1 MSHEIL
7 HALEHSLIETA
18 KMAPII
24 FLAYLFMEWL
34 EHTNSAKLSSAVH
47 KVKGA
52 GPPIG
57 SALGLVPQCG
67 FSGAI
72 AGMYAAGTVTMGT
85 LLAVLLSTS
94 DEMLVIMLPELGK
107 GRITLLLLVFILIF
121 KFIIGTLVGFVAD
134 FILKKRNAQKEE
146 DIHGFCERE
155 NCSCSDGV
163 WISAIKHSLK
173 ILLII
178 FIVSVLLHLLVEL
191 VPEAVIKNI
200 FNFPVLSE
208 VGAAL
213 VGLIPSCAVSVTLT
227 QLYVEGALGLG
238 PLLCGLLTNG
248 GVGLLVLYRVNKSK
262 KDSLIIT
269 TALFAAG
276 LVFGSLAGLIIK

>member
-1 MSHEIL
+1 MPHEIL

-34 EHTNSAKLSSAVH
+34 EHTNSNRLGAAVH
-47 KVKGA
+47 KAKGI
-52 GPPIG
+52 GPIIG
-57 SALGLVPQCG
+57 SALGLIPQCG

-107 GRITLLLLVFILIF
+107 GSIALWLLIFILIYKLF
-121 KFIIGTLVGFVAD
+121 VGILVGFVVD
-134 FILKKRNAQKEE
+134 FILKKRHAQREE

-163 WISAIKHSLK
+163 WFSAIKHTLK

-178 FIVSVLLHLLVEL
+178 FVVSVLLHIAVEF
-191 VPEAVIKNI
+191 VPENVIKSAL
-200 FNFPVLSE
+200 NFPVLSE
-208 VGAAL
+208 IGAAL
-213 VGLIPSCAVSVTLT
+213 AGLIPSCAVSVTLT
-227 QLYVEGALGLG
+227 SLYVEGALGLG

-269 TALFAAG
+269 GIIFAAG
-276 LVFGSLAGLIIK
+276 LIFGSLAGLMIK

>member
-1 MSHEIL
+1 MPHELL

-34 EHTNSAKLSSAVH
+34 EHTSSARLSGAVH

-52 GPPIG
+52 GPLIG
-57 SALGLVPQCG
+57 SALGLIPQCG

-107 GRITLLLLVFILIF
+107 GRITPLLLIFVLVYKLFI
-121 KFIIGTLVGFVAD
+121 GAAVGFTAD
-134 FILKKRNAQKEE
+134 FILKKRHAQKEE

-163 WISAIKHSLK
+163 WISAIKHALK

-178 FIVSVLLHLLVEL
+178 FIVSVALHLLVEL
-191 VPEAVIKNI
+191 VPESIIKSAL
-200 FNFPVLSE
+200 NFPVLSE

-227 QLYVEGALGLG
+227 QLYVEGALGIG

-269 TALFAAG
+269 LTVFAAG
-276 LVFGSLAGLIIK
+276 LVFGSISGLIIK

>member
-1 MSHEIL
+1 MPHELL
-7 HALEHSLIETA
+7 HALEHCLIETA

-34 EHTNSAKLSSAVH
+34 EHTNSAKLTRAVH
-47 KVKGA
+47 RVKGA
-52 GPPIG
+52 GPLIG
-57 SALGLVPQCG
+57 STLGLLPQCG

-85 LLAVLLSTS
+85 LIAVLLSTS
-94 DEMLVIMLPELGK
+94 DEMLVVMLPELGK
-107 GRITLLLLVFILIF
+107 GRITPLLLVFILVYKLLIAAA
-121 KFIIGTLVGFVAD
+121 VGFTCD
-134 FILKKRNAQKEE
+134 FILKKRHAQKEE

-163 WISAIKHSLK
+163 WLSAIKHTLK

-178 FIVSVLLHLLVEL
+178 FLVSVLLHILIEL
-191 VPEAVIKNI
+191 VPESVIKEAL
-200 FNFPVLSE
+200 NFPILSE

-227 QLYVEGALGLG
+227 QLYVEGALGLA
-238 PLLCGLLTNG
+238 PLICGLLTNG
-248 GVGLLVLYRVNKSK
+248 GIGLLVLYRVNKSK

-269 TALFAAG
+269 LIVFAAG
-276 LVFGSLAGLIIK
+276 LIFGSIAGLIFQ